1 MVGQVHQSYHQQAA
15 DYWCICRLRD
25 CHQVEC
31 GLAGKKDQR
40 VLLAMMKYITVSRIQ
55 S

>member
-25 CHQVEC
+25 CHQVER
-31 GLAGKKDQR
+31 GSAGKKDQQ
-40 VLLAMMKYITVSRIQ
+40 VLLAMCEIYYSF
-55 S
+55 